1 MHRMPIGPMG
11 ADRKT
16 PIDTQPTN
24 MDIIVPKKEVIQ
36 LTTYK
41 DRKKFSV
48 DSRQLPVFLSKKNML
63 AMTGVTA

>member
-1 MHRMPIGPMG
+1 MG
-11 ADRKT
+11 ADRKI

-41 DRKKFSV
+41 GNKMFSV
-48 DSRQLPVFLSKKNML
+48 YAQDDGVF
-63 AMTGVTA
+63 

>member
-11 ADRKT
+11 ADRKI

-36 LTTYK
+36 FTTCK
-41 DRKKFSV
+41 DNKNFFSFQIS
-48 DSRQLPVFLSKKNML
+48 DASFND
-63 AMTGVTA
+63 